1 MMMARITSLGGGP
14 LGDFHAWPGCWC
26 RSSHALSSLSTLA
39 RSVTRCSTSRR
50 TLSMWSFL
58 TVRWPV
64 TSWRTELGLMPR
76 SCASLAL
83 QSSVGLR
90 ARPARWNMSAAVG
103 SWSAIANSY
112 IADGQDQQGG
122 EDIGQGRYDSD
133 QDLSHG
139 VLIDVEHR
147 GHEHHRGELARR
159 RYRAPLH
166 LGGGGL
172 RGR

>member
-1 MMMARITSLGGGP
+1 MGGP
-14 LGDFHAWPGCWC
+14 LADLHAWLGSGGG
-26 RSSHALSSLSTLA
+26 SSHALRSLSTRG
-39 RSVTRCSTSRR
+39 RSVPRCSTSRR

-83 QSSVGLR
+83 QSSVGLS
-90 ARPARWNMSAAVG
+90 ARPARWSISAAVG
-103 SWSAIANSY
+103 SRSAIADSY
-112 IADGQDQQGG
+112 VADGQDQQGG
-122 EDIGQGRYDSD
+122 ENVGQRRYDCD

-139 VLIDVEHR
+139 VLIHVEHR

-166 LGGGGL
+166 
-172 RGR
+172 